1 MTEKIL
7 TELREIESLNRVII
21 GSISLIKAENLVEV
35 ELITDK
41 PYSNGDLLFAGK
53 IIRKY
58 VPYYF
63 ACKLS
68 ITKLS
73 PDEDMV
79 AKKIFAI
86 INENNR
92 QLAALITQDDI
103 SVEKTQNGFFFTL
116 TVIRTSAYS
125 LEVAKQISK
134 ELGKCFCG
142 EFSGVCKESS
152 SKIDDIVIEKKH
164 TNVSYEI
171 PTRYFDIY
179 DFNPLEGKGNPT
191 KAVYIADLNFVAD
204 KVVVCGEITAIN
216 ERTYQNSRVGESRLI
231 NFAIN
236 DKTASKRFTY
246 FCRKKTPNEVYEL
259 KVGDSVVL
267 TCKTELFE
275 GDARAT
281 VLSIDYGKLPENF
294 VPEKRQSKPVP
305 KYYETIFPEKYVDYT
320 QDDFF
325 TDNSLP
331 EFITSNQFV
340 VFDLETT
347 GLNRSPSTGNMDRII
362 ELGAL
367 KLVNGEITESFSTF
381 VDPKRKISEEIV
393 KLTGIEQSMID
404 GAPEYEAVMPDFFKF
419 IDGCYLVGHNVCD
432 FDFKFVDY
440 YLNVCGYVPERKLID
455 TLTLAQERLRLS
467 NYKLNTIADYFGIK
481 FNHHR
486 ALDDAEAT
494 AKIFIELAKLKKSL
508 PKLS

>member
-7 TELREIESLNRVII
+7 TELRKIESLSRVII
-21 GSISLIKAENLVEV
+21 GSISLIKADNLVEV

-41 PYSNGDLLFAGK
+41 AYSDEDLSSAK
-53 IIRKY
+53 KVIREY
-58 VPYYF
+58 VPDIF
-63 ACKLS
+63 SCALF

-125 LEVAKQISK
+125 LEVAKDISK
-134 ELGKCFCG
+134 ELEKCFCG
-142 EFSGVCKESS
+142 EFNGVCKESA
-152 SKIDDIVIEKKH
+152 SKIDDIVVEEKH
-164 TNVSYEI
+164 TNIDYEI
-171 PTRYFDIY
+171 PTRYFDIF
-179 DFNPLEGKGNPT
+179 DFSPLEGRETPT
-191 KAVYIADLNFVAD
+191 KAVYIADLNFTAD
-204 KVVVCGEITAIN
+204 KVVVCGEITAIG
-216 ERTYQNSRVGESRLI
+216 EREFVNSRGNQSKMI
-231 NFAIN
+231 NFVIN
-236 DKTASKRFTY
+236 DMTASKRFTY
-246 FCRKKTPNEVYEL
+246 FCRQKTPNEVYEL

-267 TCKTELFE
+267 TCKTDIFK

-281 VLSIDYGKLPENF
+281 VLSVDYGKLPENF
-294 VPEKRQSKPVP
+294 VPERRQSKPVP

-325 TDNSLP
+325 TDNTLP
-331 EFITSNQFV
+331 EFITNNKFV

-381 VDPKRKISEEIV
+381 VDPKRKISDEIT
-393 KLTGIEQSMID
+393 KLTGIEQSMVD
-404 GAPEYEAVMPDFFKF
+404 GEPEYEAVMPDFFKF

-440 YLNVCGYVPERKLID
+440 YLSVCGYVPERKLID
-455 TLTLAQERLRLS
+455 TLTLAQEQLMLS

-486 ALDDAEAT
+486 ALDDAVAT